1 MAKSP
6 INAPIKSI
14 KTKHAGS
21 PKMCFP
27 PIWIDN
33 KPTAII
39 AIKWSKPRIGCNK
52 PVRTL
57 AVPPTANA
65 KSVEKKY
72 NRAVE
77 NMYLF
82 ILSPLLVHI

>member
-1 MAKSP
+1 MQAILKCVFHQFGLI
-6 INAPIKSI
+6 IN
-14 KTKHAGS
+14 
-21 PKMCFP
+21 
-27 PIWIDN
+27 
-33 KPTAII
+33 PTAII

-72 NRAVE
+72 NKAVE

-82 ILSPLLVHI
+82 TLSPLLVHI